1 VKEINGGTA
10 RYVVNGTYRVCSD
23 PQRRRAVSENYDWQW
38 TNTRPYYKKFLST
51 LKTDLLVVDM
61 AIQRMSIPTL
71 VGVLSVRII
80 IGRRRKP

>member
-1 VKEINGGTA
+1 MVHIG
-10 RYVVNGTYRVCSD
+10 YVVTLKGEELFQKIMTGSGQILD
-23 PQRRRAVSENYDWQW
+23 LI
-38 TNTRPYYKKFLST
+38 TKKFLST

-80 IGRRRKP
+80 IGRRRTP